1 MSQIDEFMQRI
12 RRLPVEDR
20 ASELT
25 KLLDLASSD
34 ELRHEALVACLNLC
48 NEGVLRKQHIEAHAP
63 TILEYW
69 RDVFK
74 RADPMQGPADKLEWK
89 IDGDYSEVRLA
100 AGLLLDLMGY
110 LPIQQVESALREGLS
125 LTDQRLKMFAALS
138 LLRQLQVVEP
148 EELEKIAASH
158 EVRILLWEQ
167 LRLQNMESLMPE
179 AWSSPEML
187 AASVLSRWVA
197 HPMEL
202 GTPPEEIEL
211 MGTFPAM
218 TDTGVAD
225 IYLFRFREYPQ
236 PWEPGQGWKA
246 GIAGPMSNGEAIGS
260 SWSRFENWDSRTPEE
275 HFAKLYE
282 SISGGD

>member
-1 MSQIDEFMQRI
+1 MSQVDQFTQRI
-12 RRLPVEDR
+12 RQLPMEDR
-20 ASELT
+20 ALELAE
-25 KLLDLASSD
+25 LFDSARSD

-48 NEGVLRKQHIEAHAP
+48 SEEVIRRQDIDTHAP

-69 RDVFK
+69 RDAFK
-74 RADPMQGPADKLEWK
+74 RASPMQGLADALDWK
-89 IDGDYSEVRLA
+89 IDPDYSEVRLA

-110 LPIQQVESALREGLS
+110 FSIQQVESALREGLS

-167 LRLQNMESLMPE
+167 LRLQNVEWLMPQ
-179 AWSSPEML
+179 AWSSPKML
-187 AASVLSRWVA
+187 AASELSRWIA

-218 TDTGVAD
+218 TDAGIAD
-225 IYLFRFREYPQ
+225 IYLFRFREYPK
-236 PWEPGQGWKA
+236 PWEPGEGWQA

-275 HFAKLYE
+275 HFKKLYE
-282 SISGGD
+282 NV

>member
-1 MSQIDEFMQRI
+1 MSQVDQFTQVI
-12 RRLPVEDR
+12 RRLPAEDR

-25 KLLDLASSD
+25 KLLDLANSD
-34 ELRHEALVACLNLC
+34 ESRHEALVACFNLC
-48 NEGVLRKQHIEAHAP
+48 SEDVLRKQDIEPHAP
-63 TILEYW
+63 TILGYW
-69 RDVFK
+69 RDAFE
-74 RADPMQGPADKLEWK
+74 RANPMQGLAEKLEWK
-89 IDGDYSEVRLA
+89 IDPDYAEVRLV

-138 LLRQLQVVEP
+138 LLRQLQVVDP
-148 EELEKIAASH
+148 EELERIATSH

-179 AWSSPEML
+179 AWSTPEML
-187 AASVLSRWVA
+187 AASELSRWVA

-211 MGTFPAM
+211 MGVFPAA
-218 TDTGVAD
+218 TDAGFEDV
-225 IYLFRFREYPQ
+225 YLFRFREYPQ
-236 PWEPGQGWKA
+236 PWEPGEGWKA

-260 SWSRFENWDSRTPEE
+260 SWSRFENWDSRIPEE
-275 HFAKLYE
+275 HFNKLYE
-282 SISGGD
+282 SVSGCN

>member
-1 MSQIDEFMQRI
+1 MSQIDQFLQSI

-25 KLLDLASSD
+25 KLLDLANSD

-48 NEGVLRKQHIEAHAP
+48 SEDVIRNQDLEPHAP
-63 TILEYW
+63 MILEYW
-69 RDVFK
+69 RDAFE
-74 RADPMQGPADKLEWK
+74 RASPMQGLAGKMEWK
-89 IDGDYSEVRLA
+89 VEPDYSEIRHL

-110 LPIQQVESALREGLS
+110 LPIQQVENPLREGLS

-138 LLRQLQVVEP
+138 LLRQLQVVEA

-158 EVRILLWEQ
+158 EVRILLLEQ
-167 LRLQNMESLMPE
+167 LKLQNMEWLMPE

-187 AASVLSRWVA
+187 AASELSRWVA

-202 GTPPEEIEL
+202 TTPPEEIEP

-218 TDTGVAD
+218 TDSGVAD
-225 IYLFRFREYPQ
+225 IYLFRFREYPK
-236 PWEPGQGWKA
+236 PWEPGEGWKA

-260 SWSRFENWDSRTPEE
+260 SWSRFENWESRTPEE

-282 SISGGD
+282 NIYG